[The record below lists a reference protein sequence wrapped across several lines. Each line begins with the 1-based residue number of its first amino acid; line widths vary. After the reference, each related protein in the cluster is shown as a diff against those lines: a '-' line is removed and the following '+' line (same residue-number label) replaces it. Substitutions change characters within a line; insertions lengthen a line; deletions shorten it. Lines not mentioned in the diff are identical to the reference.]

1 MFITLTTACFTRAV
15 GHVVQLYAKCVMQ
28 TTRPCMVADIGRG
41 HEMTLSCDVGRTI
54 MRFAIETR
62 NKKQDVHVVE
72 KG

>member
-1 MFITLTTACFTRAV
+1 
-15 GHVVQLYAKCVMQ
+15 MQ